1 MLLQKL
7 YHLIFMMALWR
18 RGFSDVIFWSS
29 LMWWKT
35 MLLSC
40 TMGLKVFWSCITI
53 IEIRLHKDFDP
64 ILFLFLSMGK
74 HKPTKQLLGLIKTEA
89 IFFLAINHYIYLTH
103 WLLALLAAHL
113 GHVRTCSFSLDHTV
127 WQFFLKWYFVTKIV
141 LTHCEKKLF

>member
-7 YHLIFMMALWR
+7 YHLIFIMALWR
-18 RGFSDVIFWSS
+18 RGFSDVIHVVTDYVT
-29 LMWWKT
+29 LMHNGVKSFSEVA
-35 MLLSC
+35 LQ
-40 TMGLKVFWSCITI
+40 

-74 HKPTKQLLGLIKTEA
+74 HKPTKQLFGLIKTEA

-141 LTHCEKKLF
+141 LTHCEKKLL